1 MDSEVKLSD
10 LKITPTGSV
19 KEELRLLA
27 AISTN
32 LFTRKDASID
42 QKVIGNLSTL
52 LLGMLRTYTTSKKIS
67 IGEDWANN
75 ILTIYRSLLG
85 RVNDVRP
92 HVSFISRLFGPASHS
107 RSLFNLTS
115 VRLTLVSVCFPTQD
129 YAHLLQVFE
138 ELAKHP
144 STTNLLTPSC
154 LGIKKLVAVDRK
166 SISTRDFGECMPVFQ
181 SLSDEVNPTTDFPFT
196 WDLILGPSHCKTPL
210 EMSLCNVIIYEC
222 LRCMYDNEVAVRGS
236 ALSTLKTLVSM
247 AGKWSGLHPSHSH
260 NTSHFTLD
268 LIKTIILPGIHRGIK
283 LSLDNV
289 KKGFVQL
296 LNHIIKTISRYCL
309 PEDQEAFHTDLFFL
323 TNEDPEQD
331 FFESVTHIQLHRRSR
346 IILKLKGLLS
356 TDRNI
361 TNRSFLNVLLPLAFY
376 PLLSDEF
383 KKKEH
388 AVLLQESSSLIGAI
402 ASYLKWGQYYSLIK
416 VLLKQLRRNRE
427 KEKIFL
433 STLCSV
439 LDSFHF
445 ELTLRFTEDE
455 TSKVVEEE
463 VVNEDEESDNEN
475 EIGDAE
481 PEQSIPTLPT
491 ANANI
496 IQCVLK
502 SIYPQVK
509 SFLIKHGKDHTGGK
523 TEVVRPLVAVAL
535 IKLLKRLEPPL
546 LSNEKRNGMFINL
559 VLNVINTLKT
569 KDSAARDVAR
579 DSLAKMVTSMGL
591 ESLGLVLNELKHSL
605 SQGYQRHVRNYTVR
619 SLLTA
624 VLENYTPPVDVE
636 SILDVDGA
644 NKTAISEDD
653 IVFPC
658 FDQCIPLIIQFCL
671 DEIEGTTFEDRNV
684 DDAKRTLIREA
695 KGNKANEIFEL
706 CGRCL
711 LFRPSNALANPQLS
725 SVHLLITPLLEA
737 LRQSQRNDFSSTI
750 SGLIGRTT
758 EGLLRASIGLSKNL
772 SLKGTELFLYLH
784 STLTPFVA
792 TLLKELKSRKET
804 AGNVKIDQSGEDEAL
819 SSYIPSYL
827 REESSDEDEAALY
840 SKKQRT
846 DKSKTKANVWLPSE
860 RKVNNGQKD
869 AIERR
874 NEERRELFV
883 VQDGASA
890 PKLTGR
896 NRYKR
901 KLSNHESKISLEDDP
916 AFIAAVKFCLSLL
929 LSCLKQKRLDENDPI
944 VRDMA
949 TPFLPLFAQCLR
961 ISGNSGIVVLAMRC
975 ICGLLS
981 WGLPVEPSFSRS
993 IGKRML
999 ELIYQGGAVLS
1010 TDNDLVQTCIKGLYS
1025 LFLLYNK
1032 SKNQSK
1038 DFATFNPLNSSV
1050 DEVTDAPLTKKGSE
1064 KLPLDIDSIRTLL
1077 SLLTS
1082 SILEVATSYQNSSF
1096 QLIRAIVDS
1105 RIVVPE
1111 MYDLMKALIEQVVL
1125 SHRKGVRDVASTVVV
1140 AFLLSYPLGK
1150 KRLES
1155 HIKQF
1160 IANCSYEFEEGRY
1173 AALGLISDLCR
1184 LLPIPVLDEYAL
1196 LIFLPMSMQVVN
1208 DNSSTCRSRAGDVIT
1223 TLIRRCSVEM
1233 ATQCWNY
1240 SLQWLGIQS
1249 DPGQLESYQARCIDI
1264 AQRPLM
1270 RTGAQ
1275 VAGIVIGSRHD
1286 IVKRSAV
1293 NNILLMM
1300 SAVLTQFAFVE
1311 NKQEQEASIVIE
1323 NEGDGNVGGLETW
1336 ALLYH
1341 FLILLE
1347 RLFQQLPLVVEKSIG
1362 TIQKSDNTRHLF
1374 ELLEEAMLF
1383 PHAWVRSVSCRIIQ
1397 NYLQRRDPVASNFG
1411 TAHSSGSVAHFEI
1424 LLTPNALYNLARR
1437 LCLMLNYP
1445 VILPSLLPSLTYCL
1459 VFVIRAM
1466 YYHPSLVTKIDQT
1479 LDEEIDS
1486 DPKSDPEND
1495 ENNSSAPPEPI
1506 VASSNWA
1513 MQRLR
1518 AIGGDPRGS
1527 KRLNVLKVCFLSSSS
1542 FKFLCHIFFTAD
1554 LPRFGQS

>member
-1 MDSEVKLSD
+1 M
-10 LKITPTGSV
+10 
-19 KEELRLLA
+19 
-27 AISTN
+27 
-32 LFTRKDASID
+32 
-42 QKVIGNLSTL
+42 
-52 LLGMLRTYTTSKKIS
+52 
-67 IGEDWANN
+67 
-75 ILTIYRSLLG
+75 
-85 RVNDVRP
+85 
-92 HVSFISRLFGPASHS
+92 
-107 RSLFNLTS
+107 
-115 VRLTLVSVCFPTQD
+115 
-129 YAHLLQVFE
+129 
-138 ELAKHP
+138 AKHP
-144 STTNLLTPSC
+144 STANLLMPSS
-154 LGIKKLVAVDRK
+154 LGIKKLAAVDRK
-166 SISTRDFGECMPVFQ
+166 SISTRDFSECMPVFQ
-181 SLSDEVNPTTDFPFT
+181 SLSDEANATTDFPFT
-196 WDLILGPSHCKTPL
+196 WDQILGPSHCGTPI
-210 EMSLCNVIIYEC
+210 EMSLCNVIVYEC
-222 LRCMYDNEVAVRGS
+222 LRCMYDTEVAVRGS
-236 ALSTLKTLVSM
+236 ALSALKTLVSM
-247 AGKWSGLHPSHSH
+247 AGKWSGLHPSTSSSC
-260 NTSHFTLD
+260 TSHFTLE
-268 LIKTIILPGIHRGIK
+268 LIKTIVLPGVHLGIK
-283 LSLDNV
+283 LGLDNV

-296 LNHIIKTISRYCL
+296 LNHIIKNLSRYCL
-309 PEDQEAFHTDLFFL
+309 PQDQEAFHTDLFFL

-331 FFESVTHIQLHRRSR
+331 FFESITHIQLHRRSR
-346 IILKLKGLLS
+346 VLLKLKGLLS
-356 TDRNI
+356 TNRNI

-376 PLLSDEF
+376 PLLSEEF

-388 AVLLQESSSLIGAI
+388 AVLLQESSSLIGMI
-402 ASYLKWGQYYSLIK
+402 AFYLKWGQYYALIK
-416 VLLKQLRRNRE
+416 QLLKHLRRNKD
-427 KEKIFL
+427 KEKLFL

-439 LDSFHF
+439 LESFHF
-445 ELTLRFTEDE
+445 DLTVHTTDNE
-455 TSKVVEEE
+455 TSKVEEE
-463 VVNEDEESDNEN
+463 DGHGDDDDEESDNEQEAKEDTELDQSPPPLPISSN
-475 EIGDAE
+475 EH
-481 PEQSIPTLPT
+481 
-491 ANANI
+491 I
-496 IQCVLK
+496 IQCVLNT
-502 SIYPQVK
+502 IYPQVK

-523 TEVVRPLVAVAL
+523 TEIVRPLIAVAL
-535 IKLLKRLEPPL
+535 IKLLKRFEPPL
-546 LSNEKRNGMFINL
+546 LSQEKRNGLFTNL
-559 VLNVINTLKT
+559 VLNVVNTLKT
-569 KDSAARDVAR
+569 KDSAARDMAR
-579 DSLAKMVTSMGL
+579 ESLAKMVTSMGL
-591 ESLGLVLNELKHSL
+591 ESLGLVLDELSHSL

-619 SLLTA
+619 SLLTT
-624 VLENYTPPVDVE
+624 VLANYSPPIDAE
-636 SILDVDGA
+636 SILDVSGV
-644 NKTAISEDD
+644 NNIEISEDD
-653 IVFPC
+653 VVFPS
-658 FDQCIPLIIQFCL
+658 FDQCIPLIMQFCL
-671 DEIEGTTFEDRNV
+671 DEIEGTTFEDKNV

-737 LRQSQRNDFSSTI
+737 LRQSQRNDFSTTT
-750 SGLIGRTT
+750 SGLMGRTT
-758 EGLLRASIGLSKNL
+758 EGLLRASIGLSKNP

-804 AGNVKIDQSGEDEAL
+804 AGNIKIDQSGEDEAL

-827 REESSDEDEAALY
+827 KEESSDEDEAALY
-840 SKKQRT
+840 SKKQKT
-846 DKSKTKANVWLPSE
+846 DKSKQTKANVWLPSE
-860 RKVNNGQKD
+860 RKVNTAQKE

-874 NEERRELFV
+874 NEERRELFL

-901 KLSNHESKISLEDDP
+901 KLANHEGKNFLEDDP
-916 AFIAAVKFCLSLL
+916 AFTAAVKFCLSLL
-929 LSCLKQKRLDENDPI
+929 LSCLKQKRLDESDPI
-944 VRDMA
+944 VREMA

-981 WGLPVEPSFSRS
+981 WGLPVEPEFSRS

-1032 SKNQSK
+1032 SKNQAK

-1050 DEVTDAPLTKKGSE
+1050 DEIADTPLPKKSNE

-1082 SILEVATSYQNSSF
+1082 SILEVSTSYQNSSF

-1140 AFLLSYPLGK
+1140 TFLLSYPLGK

-1160 IANCSYEFEEGRY
+1160 VANCSYEFEEGRF
-1173 AALGLISDLCR
+1173 AALGLILDLCR
-1184 LLPIPVLDEYAL
+1184 LLPVPVLDEYAL
-1196 LIFLPMSMQVVN
+1196 LIYLPMAMQVVN

-1223 TLIRRCSVEM
+1223 MLIRRCSVEM

-1240 SLQWLGIQS
+1240 SLQWLGIQNE
-1249 DPGQLESYQARCIDI
+1249 PGELETYQGRCVDI
-1264 AQRPLM
+1264 SQRPLM

-1275 VAGIVIGSRHD
+1275 VAGIVVGSRHD
-1286 IVKRSAV
+1286 IIKRNMV

-1300 SAVLTQFAFVE
+1300 TALLTQFALVE
-1311 NKQEQEASIVIE
+1311 NKIDLEQEQETAVVTE

-1341 FLILLE
+1341 FLTLLE
-1347 RLFQQLPLVVEKSIG
+1347 RLFEQLPLVVEKSIVM
-1362 TIQKSDNTRHLF
+1362 IQKSDNPPRHLF

-1383 PHAWVRSVSCRIIQ
+1383 PHAWVRSVSCRIIKS
-1397 NYLQRRDPVASNFG
+1397 YLQRRDPIASNFG
-1411 TAHSSGSVAHFEI
+1411 SIAHGSSSVSEIEI

-1445 VILPSLLPSLTYCL
+1445 VILPSLLPSLTSCL

-1466 YYHPSLVTKIDQT
+1466 YYHPSLVTKIDQP
-1479 LDEEIDS
+1479 LEEEVDS
-1486 DPKSDPEND
+1486 EPKSEDEND
-1495 ENNSSAPPEPI
+1495 ESSPSVPTEPSL

-1527 KRLNVLKVCFLSSSS
+1527 KRLNVLKV
-1542 FKFLCHIFFTAD
+1542 
-1554 LPRFGQS
+1554 

>member
-1 MDSEVKLSD
+1 
-10 LKITPTGSV
+10 
-19 KEELRLLA
+19 
-27 AISTN
+27 
-32 LFTRKDASID
+32 
-42 QKVIGNLSTL
+42 
-52 LLGMLRTYTTSKKIS
+52 
-67 IGEDWANN
+67 
-75 ILTIYRSLLG
+75 
-85 RVNDVRP
+85 
-92 HVSFISRLFGPASHS
+92 
-107 RSLFNLTS
+107 
-115 VRLTLVSVCFPTQD
+115 
-129 YAHLLQVFE
+129 
-138 ELAKHP
+138 
-144 STTNLLTPSC
+144 
-154 LGIKKLVAVDRK
+154 
-166 SISTRDFGECMPVFQ
+166 MPVFQ
-181 SLSDEVNPTTDFPFT
+181 SLSDEVNPTAEFPFT

-236 ALSTLKTLVSM
+236 ALFALKTLVSM
-247 AGKWSGLHPSHSH
+247 TGKWSGLDPSHHHSN

-268 LIKTIILPGIHRGIK
+268 LIKTIVLPGIHRGIK
-283 LSLDNV
+283 LGLDNV

-296 LNHIIKTISRYCL
+296 LNHIIKTLSRYCL
-309 PEDQEAFHTDLFFL
+309 PQDQEAFHTDLFFL

-331 FFESVTHIQLHRRSR
+331 FFESITHIQLHRRSR
-346 IILKLKGLLS
+346 ILLKLKGLLS
-356 TDRNI
+356 TNRNI
-361 TNRSFLNVLLPLAFY
+361 SNRSFLNVLLPLAFY

-388 AVLLQESSSLIGAI
+388 AVLLQESSALIGAI
-402 ASYLKWGQYYSLIK
+402 AFYLKWGQYLSLIK
-416 VLLKQLRRNRE
+416 VLLKHLRRNKD

-445 ELTLRFTEDE
+445 DLTLRSTDE
-455 TSKVVEEE
+455 NTTSKVEEE
-463 VVNEDEESDNEN
+463 EQQEQENVDEDEESDNEN
-475 EIGDAE
+475 EVGDVE
-481 PEQSIPTLPT
+481 PDQSTPPLPPS
-491 ANANI
+491 NENI

-509 SFLIKHGKDHTGGK
+509 SFLIKHGKDHTGSK
-523 TEVVRPLVAVAL
+523 TEIVRPLIAVAL
-535 IKLLKRLEPPL
+535 IKLLKRFEPPL
-546 LSNEKRNGMFINL
+546 LSKEKRNGMFTNL
-559 VLNVINTLKT
+559 VLNVVNTLKT
-569 KDSAARDVAR
+569 KDSAARDMAR

-619 SLLTA
+619 SLLTT
-624 VLENYTPPVDVE
+624 VLANYSPPVEVD
-636 SILDVDGA
+636 SILDA
-644 NKTAISEDD
+644 NGVNNVEISEDD
-653 IVFPC
+653 VVFPS

-671 DEIEGTTFEDRNV
+671 DEIEGTTFEDRSV

-725 SVHLLITPLLEA
+725 SVHLLVTPLLEA

-750 SGLIGRTT
+750 SGLVGRTT
-758 EGLLRASIGLSKNL
+758 EGLLRASIGLSKNP

-804 AGNVKIDQSGEDEAL
+804 TGNVKIDQSGEDEAL
-819 SSYIPSYL
+819 SSYVPSYL
-827 REESSDEDEAALY
+827 REDSSDEEEAALY
-840 SKKQRT
+840 SKKQKT
-846 DKSKTKANVWLPSE
+846 DKSKQTKANVWLPSE
-860 RKVNNGQKD
+860 RKVNTAQKD

-901 KLSNHESKISLEDDP
+901 KLSNHEGKNFLEDDP
-916 AFIAAVKFCLSLL
+916 AFTAAVKFCLSLL
-929 LSCLKQKRLDENDPI
+929 LSCLKQKRLDESDPL

-981 WGLPVEPSFSRS
+981 WGLPVEPAFSRS

-1032 SKNQSK
+1032 SKSQQQSK
-1038 DFATFNPLNSSV
+1038 EDFATFNPLNSSL
-1050 DEVTDAPLTKKGSE
+1050 DEVADTPLPKKGNE
-1064 KLPLDIDSIRTLL
+1064 KLPLDLESIRTLL

-1140 AFLLSYPLGK
+1140 SFLLSYPLGK

-1173 AALGLISDLCR
+1173 AALGLILDLCR
-1184 LLPIPVLDEYAL
+1184 LLPVPVLDEYAL
-1196 LIFLPMSMQVVN
+1196 LIFLPMAMQVVN
-1208 DNSSTCRSRAGDVIT
+1208 DNSSTCRSRAGDVMT

-1240 SLQWLGIQS
+1240 SLQWLGIQNE
-1249 DPGQLESYQARCIDI
+1249 PGQLESYQARCIDI
-1264 AQRPLM
+1264 TQRPLM

-1275 VAGIVIGSRHD
+1275 VAGIVVGSRHD
-1286 IVKRSAV
+1286 IIKRNVV

-1300 SAVLTQFAFVE
+1300 SAVLTQFALVE
-1311 NKQEQEASIVIE
+1311 NKTSSEQEQETSIVLE

-1341 FLILLE
+1341 FLTLLE
-1347 RLFQQLPLVVEKSIG
+1347 RLCEQLPLVVEKSILA
-1362 TIQKSDNTRHLF
+1362 IQKTDNSPRHMF

-1383 PHAWVRSVSCRIIQ
+1383 PHAWVRSVACRIIK
-1397 NYLQRRDPVASNFG
+1397 NYLQRRDPIASNFG
-1411 TAHSSGSVAHFEI
+1411 TPHGSGVEI

-1445 VILPSLLPSLTYCL
+1445 VILPSLLPSLTSCL

-1466 YYHPSLVTKIDQT
+1466 YYHPSLVTKIDQP

-1486 DPKSDPEND
+1486 EPKSDNEND
-1495 ENNSSAPPEPI
+1495 REDISAAPNEPI

-1527 KRLNVLKVCFLSSSS
+1527 KRLNVLKVCS
-1542 FKFLCHIFFTAD
+1542 FSFIPFVSPPSPPLASDI
-1554 LPRFGQS
+1554 PRIGQS